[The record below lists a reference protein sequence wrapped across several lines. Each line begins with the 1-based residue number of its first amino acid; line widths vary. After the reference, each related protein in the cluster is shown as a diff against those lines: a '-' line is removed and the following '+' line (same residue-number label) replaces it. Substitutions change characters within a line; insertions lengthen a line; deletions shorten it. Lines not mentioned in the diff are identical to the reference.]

1 MRGAGRKRGA
11 AGRPGGSG
19 RRGTAPPRPLA
30 AWQLTEPLR
39 AYQEDLLAA
48 VDPADGATLHIVAPP
63 GAGKTLLGLA
73 LAAANGRRALVLA
86 PTTIVRAQWA
96 EQARRFF
103 RVPAG
108 APPDAS
114 SDAPASAP
122 PVADAPPVPGR
133 SAAHLTALTYQSL
146 AVVDDS
152 GPWQEAARRRWIDEL
167 ARDGRSP
174 ARARAWLDGLAA
186 SNRSAYARG
195 IRSRAAAVRAGVDEL
210 DDAAVAALLSPSARA
225 RLDALVDAGVAT
237 IVVDECHHLR
247 AHWAVV
253 VRYLS
258 RRLAAA
264 GRAPTLIGLTATAPS
279 SEDPSYARYH
289 ALLGEVDA
297 EVPVPAV
304 IRAGCLAP
312 ARELAWFTLPAPE
325 ETGFLATAGAEL
337 RHRVAQILLAPDG
350 VDYLLGVI
358 APGAPADV
366 RAADDPRLVGA
377 IVAGF
382 DADPRLAAAA
392 AALLRRTG
400 DYVPTPLSVLAVP
413 LLPALDALDVDEEL
427 HLLAR
432 YALDRLLPDADRRGE
447 WDAVRETLRGFGM
460 HLTDAGIRAGRSPVD
475 VITAGSRAKD
485 VAAVDI
491 LRRELAALG
500 ERMRAVVVT
509 DAAERSAVHRALDVL
524 AAPDRTGAAGGALR
538 CYKVLLSDADLR
550 ALNPVLLT
558 GREVRVPHGQDG
570 LLAEL
575 RERTGLDLPARDDG
589 WSLRA
594 ATGAGRAE
602 LVLAVSGLVAAGRV
616 HLVVGTRGLL
626 GEGWDCPAVN
636 TLVDLTTVTTSTA
649 VAQLRGRSMRLDPA
663 WPGKVA
669 HVWSVTCLLPAGAG
683 LRSSTD
689 LDRLRR
695 KAESTWSVAPR
706 PGEDDGPA
714 GRRAARGAGTVVP
727 RPGEDDGPAD
737 PADESEAG
745 APAGGPGAANP
756 VVETGLVAVLGP
768 ARLRTLERLAAGAA
782 PADVEALNADIAAGL
797 DDRAGERCRW
807 LAGVAAGPDRR
818 GRHGAVLEAV
828 AITGAA
834 GLLRRGSPGVFWS
847 AAALAVLDVMIATGR
862 VDGGAAD
869 RPEPELLVLDA
880 GGAAGGPGAETVV
893 ALTGVGAAPGA
904 RYAEALC
911 TLLSVP
917 VRRPRFVLEIAPLTL
932 ARTGFSPPGPLRR
945 WLADLFGRRD
955 WGPGGRSL
963 YLAVPRA
970 LASSRADVEIF
981 LAAWER
987 RVGPCRLHL
996 VSDAEAADALLAS
1009 RGGRGVGGRVSARRT
1024 HRWAER

>member
-1 MRGAGRKRGA
+1 MA
-11 AGRPGGSG
+11 GGSDG
-19 RRGTAPPRPLA
+19 RAGPDPPRPLA
-30 AWQLTEPLR
+30 AWRLTEPLR

-167 ARDGRSP
+167 ARDGRNP
-174 ARARAWLDGLAA
+174 ARACAWLDELAA
-186 SNRSAYARG
+186 SNRSAYTRG

-210 DDAAVAALLSPSARA
+210 DDAAVAALLSPSARE

-538 CYKVLLSDADLR
+538 CYEVLLSDADLR

-706 PGEDDGPA
+706 PGE
-714 GRRAARGAGTVVP
+714 
-727 RPGEDDGPAD
+727 EDGPAD

-745 APAGGPGAANP
+745 DPAGGPGAANP

-807 LAGVAAGPDRR
+807 LAGAAVGPDRR

-869 RPEPELLVLDA
+869 RPGPELLVLDA

-917 VRRPRFVLEIAPLTL
+917 VRRPRFVLEVAPLTL

-945 WLADLFGRRD
+945 WLAGLLGCRD

-1024 HRWAER
+1024 RRWAER

>member
-1 MRGAGRKRGA
+1 MA
-11 AGRPGGSG
+11 GGSDG
-19 RRGTAPPRPLA
+19 RAGPDPPRPLA
-30 AWQLTEPLR
+30 AWRLTEPLR

-174 ARARAWLDGLAA
+174 ARARAWLDELAA
-186 SNRSAYARG
+186 SNRSAYTRG

-210 DDAAVAALLSPSARA
+210 DDAAVAALLSTAARE
-225 RLDALVDAGVAT
+225 RLDALVDAGIAT

-325 ETGFLATAGAEL
+325 ETGFLASAGAEL

-366 RAADDPRLVGA
+366 CAADDPGLVGA

-538 CYKVLLSDADLR
+538 CYEVLLSDADLR

-714 GRRAARGAGTVVP
+714 
-727 RPGEDDGPAD
+727 D
-737 PADESEAG
+737 
-745 APAGGPGAANP
+745 PAGGPGAANP
-756 VVETGLVAVLGP
+756 VLETGLVAVLGP

-797 DDRAGERCRW
+797 DDRAGERRRW
-807 LAGVAAGPDRR
+807 LAGAAAGPDRR

-834 GLLRRGSPGVFWS
+834 GLLRRGSPDVFWS

-1024 HRWAER
+1024 RRWAER

>member
-114 SDAPASAP
+114 SDAPAEVP
-122 PVADAPPVPGR
+122 PVAAAPPAPGR
-133 SAAHLTALTYQSL
+133 RGAHLTALTYQSL

-174 ARARAWLDGLAA
+174 ARASAWLDELAA
-186 SNRSAYARG
+186 SNRSAYTRG

-210 DDAAVAALLSPSARA
+210 DDAAVAALLSPSARE
-225 RLDALVDAGVAT
+225 RLDALVDAGIAT

-264 GRAPTLIGLTATAPS
+264 GRTPTLIGLTATAPS

-325 ETGFLATAGAEL
+325 ETGFLASAGAEL

-400 DYVPTPLSVLAVP
+400 DYTPTPLSVLAVP
-413 LLPALDALDVDEEL
+413 LLPELDTLDVDEEL
-427 HLLAR
+427 QLLAR

-447 WDAVRETLRGFGM
+447 WNAVRETLRGFGM

-485 VAAVDI
+485 VAVVDI

-524 AAPDRTGAAGGALR
+524 AAPGRPGAAGGALR
-538 CYKVLLSDADLR
+538 CYEVLLSDADLR
-550 ALNPVLLT
+550 ALSPVLLT
-558 GREVRVPHGQDG
+558 GREVRVPHGREE
-570 LLAEL
+570 LLERL
-575 RERTGLDLPARDDG
+575 RERTGADLPARDDG

-616 HLVVGTRGLL
+616 RLVVGTRGLL

-636 TLVDLTTVTTSTA
+636 TLVDLTTITTSTA

-683 LRSSTD
+683 LRSSAD

-706 PGEDDGPA
+706 
-714 GRRAARGAGTVVP
+714 T
-727 RPGEDDGPAD
+727 GEDDGPAD

-745 APAGGPGAANP
+745 APAGGLGAANP
-756 VVETGLVAVLGP
+756 VLETGLVAVLGP

-797 DDRAGERCRW
+797 DDRAGERRRW
-807 LAGVAAGPDRR
+807 LAGAAVGPDRR

-834 GLLRRGSPGVFWS
+834 GLLRRGSPDVFWS

-862 VDGGAAD
+862 VNGGAAD
-869 RPEPELLVLDA
+869 RPGPELLVLDA
-880 GGAAGGPGAETVV
+880 GGVAGGPGAEMVV
-893 ALTGVGAAPGA
+893 ALTGVGAAPSA

-917 VRRPRFVLEIAPLTL
+917 VRRPRFVLEVAPLTL

-945 WLADLFGRRD
+945 WLAGLLGCRD

-1009 RGGRGVGGRVSARRT
+1009 RGGRGVGGRVSARRAR
-1024 HRWAER
+1024 RWAER

>member
-19 RRGTAPPRPLA
+19 RRAGAAPPRPLA
-30 AWQLTEPLR
+30 AWRLTEPLR

-114 SDAPASAP
+114 SDAPAGAP
-122 PVADAPPVPGR
+122 PVADAPPAPGR
-133 SAAHLTALTYQSL
+133 RGAHLTALTYQSL

-174 ARARAWLDGLAA
+174 ARARAWLDELAA
-186 SNRSAYARG
+186 SNRSAYTRG

-210 DDAAVAALLSPSARA
+210 DDAAVAALLSPSARE

-264 GRAPTLIGLTATAPS
+264 GCAPTLIGLTATAPS

-400 DYVPTPLSVLAVP
+400 DYTPTPLSVLAVP

-538 CYKVLLSDADLR
+538 CYEVLLSDADLR

-636 TLVDLTTVTTSTA
+636 TLVDLTTVTTSTT

-706 PGEDDGPA
+706 TGE
-714 GRRAARGAGTVVP
+714 
-727 RPGEDDGPAD
+727 EDGPAD
-737 PADESEAG
+737 
-745 APAGGPGAANP
+745 PAGGPGAANP

-797 DDRAGERCRW
+797 DDRAGERRRW

-834 GLLRRGSPGVFWS
+834 GLLRRGSPDVFWS

-869 RPEPELLVLDA
+869 RPGPELLVLDA

-945 WLADLFGRRD
+945 WLADLLGRRD

-1009 RGGRGVGGRVSARRT
+1009 RGGRGVGGRVSARRAR
-1024 HRWAER
+1024 RWAER

>member
-114 SDAPASAP
+114 SDAPDEVP
-122 PVADAPPVPGR
+122 PVAAAPPAPGR
-133 SAAHLTALTYQSL
+133 RGAHLTALTYQSL

-174 ARARAWLDGLAA
+174 ARASAWLDELAA
-186 SNRSAYARG
+186 SNRSAYTRG
-195 IRSRAAAVRAGVDEL
+195 IRSRAAAVRRVDEL
-210 DDAAVAALLSPSARA
+210 DDDAVAALLSSSAKE
-225 RLDALVDAGVAT
+225 RLDALIDDGVAT

-253 VRYLS
+253 VQYLR

-264 GRAPTLIGLTATAPS
+264 GRAPTLIGLTATALS
-279 SEDPSYARYH
+279 REDPSYARYH

-312 ARELAWFTLPAPE
+312 ARELAWFTLPTPE

-337 RHRVAQILLAPDG
+337 RHRIAQFLLAPDG
-350 VDYLLGVI
+350 VDYLLGVV
-358 APGAPADV
+358 APGMPADALGV
-366 RAADDPRLVGA
+366 DEPRLVRA
-377 IVAGF
+377 LVAGF
-382 DADPRLAAAA
+382 DADPVLAAAA
-392 AALLRRTG
+392 GAVLRRTG
-400 DYVPTPLSVLAVP
+400 DYTPTPLSVLAVP
-413 LLPALDALDVDEEL
+413 LLPELDTLDAAEEL
-427 HLLAR
+427 QLLAR
-432 YALDRLLPDADRRGE
+432 YALDRLLPDQDRRGE
-447 WDAVRETLRGFGM
+447 WNAVRETLRGFGM

-485 VAAVDI
+485 VAVVDI

-500 ERMRAVVVT
+500 PRLRAVVVT

-524 AAPDRTGAAGGALR
+524 AAPGRPGAAGGARR
-538 CYKVLLSDADLR
+538 CYDVLLSDADLR
-550 ALNPVLLT
+550 ALSPVLLT
-558 GREVRVPHGQDG
+558 GREVRVLHGRDE
-570 LLAEL
+570 LLERL
-575 RERTGLDLPARDDG
+575 RERTGADLPARDDG

-594 ATGAGRAE
+594 SAGEARAE
-602 LVLAVSGLVAAGRV
+602 LVLAVSRLVAEGRV
-616 HLVVGTRGLL
+616 RLVVGTRGLL

-649 VAQLRGRSMRLDPA
+649 VAQLRGRGMRLDA
-663 WPGKVA
+663 SWPGKVA
-669 HVWSVTCLLPAGAG
+669 HTWSVTCLLPAGAG
-683 LRSSTD
+683 LVSSTE

-695 KAESTWSVAPR
+695 KADSTWSAAPR
-706 PGEDDGPA
+706 TEDDD
-714 GRRAARGAGTVVP
+714 
-727 RPGEDDGPAD
+727 RPGD
-737 PADESEAG
+737 
-745 APAGGPGAANP
+745 P
-756 VVETGLVAVLGP
+756 VVETGLAAVLGP
-768 ARLRTLERLAAGAA
+768 ARLRTLDRLAAGAA
-782 PADVEALNADIAAGL
+782 PADVEALNAATAAGL
-797 DDRAGERCRW
+797 DDRAGERRRW
-807 LAGVAAGPDRR
+807 MAGAFTGPDRR
-818 GRHGAVLEAV
+818 GRSGAVLDAV
-828 AITGAA
+828 AVAGAA
-834 GLLRRGSPGVFWS
+834 GLLRRGSPAALWS
-847 AAALAVLDVMIATGR
+847 AAARAVLDAMTATGR
-862 VDGGAAD
+862 LDAPEG
-869 RPEPELLVLDA
+869 RPGPELLVLG
-880 GGAAGGPGAETVV
+880 GGAGTDGGSETVV
-893 ALTGVGAAPGA
+893 ALTGADAACRS

-911 TLLSVP
+911 SLLSVP
-917 VRRPRFVLEIAPLTL
+917 GRRRPRFVLEVIPVALT
-932 ARTGFSPPGPLRR
+932 RTGSRPPGPLRR
-945 WLADLFGRRD
+945 WLAGLLGCRD

-963 YLAVPRA
+963 YLAVPSA
-970 LASSRADVEIF
+970 LASSRSDAETF
-981 LAAWER
+981 MAAWRR

-996 VSDAEAADALLAS
+996 VSDAGAADALLAG
-1009 RGGRGVGGRVSARRT
+1009 RGGGGARRRVSARRT
-1024 HRWAER
+1024 RRWVER

>member
-1 MRGAGRKRGA
+1 MA
-11 AGRPGGSG
+11 GGSDG
-19 RRGTAPPRPLA
+19 RAGPDPPRPLA
-30 AWQLTEPLR
+30 AWRPTVPLR

-73 LAAANGRRALVLA
+73 LAVANGRRALVLA

-108 APPDAS
+108 APPDATDGVLSDAS
-114 SDAPASAP
+114 SDAPDEIP
-122 PVADAPPVPGR
+122 PVADAPLAPGR
-133 SAAHLTALTYQSL
+133 RGAHLTALTYQSL

-152 GPWQEAARRRWIDEL
+152 GPWQEAARRRWLDEL

-174 ARARAWLDGLAA
+174 ARAGAWLDELAA
-186 SNRSAYARG
+186 SNRSAYTRG
-195 IRSRAAAVRAGVDEL
+195 IRSRAAAVRRVDEL
-210 DDAAVAALLSPSARA
+210 DDDAVAALLSSSAKE
-225 RLDALVDAGVAT
+225 RLDALIDDGVAT

-253 VRYLS
+253 VQYLR

-279 SEDPSYARYH
+279 REDPSYARYH

-538 CYKVLLSDADLR
+538 CYEVLLSDADLR

-706 PGEDDGPA
+706 PGE
-714 GRRAARGAGTVVP
+714 
-727 RPGEDDGPAD
+727 EDGPAD

-745 APAGGPGAANP
+745 DPAGGPGAANP

-807 LAGVAAGPDRR
+807 LAGAAVGPDRR

-869 RPEPELLVLDA
+869 RPGPELLVLDA

-917 VRRPRFVLEIAPLTL
+917 VRRPRFVLEVAPLTL

-945 WLADLFGRRD
+945 WLAGLLGCRD

-1024 HRWAER
+1024 RRWAER

>member
-1 MRGAGRKRGA
+1 MA
-11 AGRPGGSG
+11 GGSDG
-19 RRGTAPPRPLA
+19 RAGPDPPRPLA
-30 AWQLTEPLR
+30 AWRPTVPLR

-73 LAAANGRRALVLA
+73 LAVANGRRALVLA

-96 EQARRFF
+96 EQARRFV

-114 SDAPASAP
+114 SDAPDEIP
-122 PVADAPPVPGR
+122 PVADAPPAPGR
-133 SAAHLTALTYQSL
+133 RGAHLTALTYQSL

-174 ARARAWLDGLAA
+174 ARARAWLDELAA
-186 SNRSAYARG
+186 SNRSAYTRG

-400 DYVPTPLSVLAVP
+400 DYTPTPLSVLAVP

-538 CYKVLLSDADLR
+538 CYEVLLSDADLR

-636 TLVDLTTVTTSTA
+636 TLVDLTTVTTSMA
-649 VAQLRGRSMRLDPA
+649 VAQLRGRSMRLDSA

-706 PGEDDGPA
+706 PGE
-714 GRRAARGAGTVVP
+714 
-727 RPGEDDGPAD
+727 EDGPAD

-797 DDRAGERCRW
+797 DDRAGERRRC
-807 LAGVAAGPDRR
+807 LAGAAVGPDRR

-834 GLLRRGSPGVFWS
+834 GLLRRGSPDVFWS

-869 RPEPELLVLDA
+869 RPGPELLVLDA

-917 VRRPRFVLEIAPLTL
+917 VRRPRFVLEVAPLTL

-945 WLADLFGRRD
+945 WLAGLLGCRD

-1009 RGGRGVGGRVSARRT
+1009 RGGRRVGGRVSARRAR
-1024 HRWAER
+1024 RWAER

>member
-1 MRGAGRKRGA
+1 MA
-11 AGRPGGSG
+11 GGSDG
-19 RRGTAPPRPLA
+19 RAGPDPPRPLA
-30 AWQLTEPLR
+30 AWRLTEPLR

-73 LAAANGRRALVLA
+73 LAVANGRRALVLA

-174 ARARAWLDGLAA
+174 ARARAWLDELAA
-186 SNRSAYARG
+186 SNWSAYTRG

-210 DDAAVAALLSPSARA
+210 DDAAVAALLSPSARE

-325 ETGFLATAGAEL
+325 ETGFLASAGAEL

-350 VDYLLGVI
+350 VNYLLGVI

-366 RAADDPRLVGA
+366 CAADDPRLVGA

-500 ERMRAVVVT
+500 ERIRAVVVT

-524 AAPDRTGAAGGALR
+524 AAPDRPGAAGGALR
-538 CYKVLLSDADLR
+538 CYEVLLSDADLR

-683 LRSSTD
+683 LRSSAD

-714 GRRAARGAGTVVP
+714 
-727 RPGEDDGPAD
+727 D

-745 APAGGPGAANP
+745 APAGGLGAANP
-756 VVETGLVAVLGP
+756 VLETGLVAVLGP

-797 DDRAGERCRW
+797 DDRAGERRRW
-807 LAGVAAGPDRR
+807 LAGAAVGPDRR

-828 AITGAA
+828 AVAGAA
-834 GLLRRGSPGVFWS
+834 GLLRRGSPDVFWS

-869 RPEPELLVLDA
+869 RPGPELLVLDA

-945 WLADLFGRRD
+945 WLAGLLGCRD

-1024 HRWAER
+1024 RRWAER

>member
-122 PVADAPPVPGR
+122 PVADAPPAPGR
-133 SAAHLTALTYQSL
+133 RGAHLTALTYQSL

-174 ARARAWLDGLAA
+174 ARASAWLDELAA
-186 SNRSAYARG
+186 SNRSAYTRG

-210 DDAAVAALLSPSARA
+210 DDAAVAALLSPSARE

-264 GRAPTLIGLTATAPS
+264 GCAPTLIGLTATAPS

-538 CYKVLLSDADLR
+538 CYEVLLSDADLR

-714 GRRAARGAGTVVP
+714 
-727 RPGEDDGPAD
+727 D

-797 DDRAGERCRW
+797 DDRAGERRRW

-1024 HRWAER
+1024 RRWAER

>member
-1 MRGAGRKRGA
+1 MA
-11 AGRPGGSG
+11 GGSDG
-19 RRGTAPPRPLA
+19 RAGPDPPRPLA
-30 AWQLTEPLR
+30 AWRLTEPLR

-48 VDPADGATLHIVAPP
+48 VDPADGATLHIVALP

-195 IRSRAAAVRAGVDEL
+195 IRSRAAAVRRVDEL
-210 DDAAVAALLSPSARA
+210 DDDAVAALLSSSARE
-225 RLDALVDAGVAT
+225 RLDALIDDGVAT

-264 GRAPTLIGLTATAPS
+264 GRAPTLIGLTATALS

-337 RHRVAQILLAPDG
+337 RHRIAQFLLAPDG
-350 VDYLLGVI
+350 VDYLLGVV
-358 APGAPADV
+358 APGMPADGLG
-366 RAADDPRLVGA
+366 ADEPRLVRA
-377 IVAGF
+377 LVAGF
-382 DADPRLAAAA
+382 DADPVLTAAAGA
-392 AALLRRTG
+392 VLRRTG
-400 DYVPTPLSVLAVP
+400 DYTPTPLSVLAVP
-413 LLPALDALDVDEEL
+413 LLPELDTLDAAEEL
-427 HLLAR
+427 QLLAR
-432 YALDRLLPDADRRGE
+432 YALDRLLPDQDRRGE
-447 WDAVRETLRGFGM
+447 WNAVRETLRGFGM

-485 VAAVDI
+485 VAVVDI

-500 ERMRAVVVT
+500 PRLRAVVVT

-524 AAPDRTGAAGGALR
+524 AAPGRPGAAGGARR
-538 CYKVLLSDADLR
+538 CYDVLLSDADLR
-550 ALNPVLLT
+550 ALSPVLLT
-558 GREVRVPHGQDG
+558 GREVRVPHGREE
-570 LLAEL
+570 LLERL
-575 RERTGLDLPARDDG
+575 RERTGADLPARDDG

-594 ATGAGRAE
+594 SAGAARAE
-602 LVLAVSGLVAAGRV
+602 LVLAVSRLVAEGRV
-616 HLVVGTRGLL
+616 RLVVGTRGLL

-649 VAQLRGRSMRLDPA
+649 VAQLRGRGMRLDA
-663 WPGKVA
+663 SWPGKVA
-669 HVWSVTCLLPAGAG
+669 HTWSVTCLLPAGAG
-683 LRSSTD
+683 LVSSTE

-695 KAESTWSVAPR
+695 KADSTWSAAPRTEDDDPAGRAERGAGAVAPR
-706 PGEDDGPA
+706 TGDDD
-714 GRRAARGAGTVVP
+714 
-727 RPGEDDGPAD
+727 RPGD
-737 PADESEAG
+737 
-745 APAGGPGAANP
+745 P
-756 VVETGLVAVLGP
+756 VVETGLAAVLGP
-768 ARLRTLERLAAGAA
+768 ARLRTLDRLAAGAA
-782 PADVEALNADIAAGL
+782 PADVEALNAATAAGL
-797 DDRAGERCRW
+797 DDRAGERRRW
-807 LAGVAAGPDRR
+807 MAGAFTGPDRR
-818 GRHGAVLEAV
+818 GRSGAVLDAV
-828 AITGAA
+828 AVAGAA
-834 GLLRRGSPGVFWS
+834 GLLRRGSPAALWS
-847 AAALAVLDVMIATGR
+847 AAARAVLDAMTATGR
-862 VDGGAAD
+862 LDAPAD
-869 RPEPELLVLDA
+869 RPGPELLVLG
-880 GGAAGGPGAETVV
+880 GGAGAEGPKGAGTRSPTVGADGGSETVV
-893 ALTGVGAAPGA
+893 ALSGADAA
-904 RYAEALC
+904 CRSRYAEVLC
-911 TLLSVP
+911 ALLSVP
-917 VRRPRFVLEIAPLTL
+917 GRRRPRFVLEVMPVALT
-932 ARTGFSPPGPLRR
+932 RTGSRPPGPLRR
-945 WLADLFGRRD
+945 WLAGLLGRRD

-963 YLAVPRA
+963 YLAVPSA
-970 LASSRADVEIF
+970 LASSRSDAETF
-981 LAAWER
+981 MAAWRR

-996 VSDAEAADALLAS
+996 VSGAGAADALLAG
-1009 RGGRGVGGRVSARRT
+1009 RGGGGARRRVSARRT
-1024 HRWAER
+1024 RRWVER

>member
-1 MRGAGRKRGA
+1 MA
-11 AGRPGGSG
+11 GGSDG
-19 RRGTAPPRPLA
+19 RAGPDPPRPLA
-30 AWQLTEPLR
+30 AWRPTVPLR

-73 LAAANGRRALVLA
+73 LAVANGRRALVLA

-114 SDAPASAP
+114 SDTSAGALSDAPDEVL

-174 ARARAWLDGLAA
+174 ARARAWLDELAA
-186 SNRSAYARG
+186 SNRSAYTRG

-210 DDAAVAALLSPSARA
+210 DDAAVAALLSPSARE

-253 VRYLS
+253 VQYLR

-279 SEDPSYARYH
+279 REDPSYARYH

-312 ARELAWFTLPAPE
+312 ARELAWFTLPTPE

-337 RHRVAQILLAPDG
+337 RHRIAQFLLAPDG
-350 VDYLLGVI
+350 VDYLLGVV
-358 APGAPADV
+358 APGMPADGLG
-366 RAADDPRLVGA
+366 ADEPRLVRA
-377 IVAGF
+377 LVAGF
-382 DADPRLAAAA
+382 DADPVLAAAA
-392 AALLRRTG
+392 GAVLRRTG
-400 DYVPTPLSVLAVP
+400 DYTPTPLSVLAVP
-413 LLPALDALDVDEEL
+413 LLPELDTLDAAEEL
-427 HLLAR
+427 QLLAR
-432 YALDRLLPDADRRGE
+432 YALDRLLPDQDRREE
-447 WDAVRETLRGFGM
+447 WNAVRETLRGFGM

-485 VAAVDI
+485 VAVVDI

-500 ERMRAVVVT
+500 PRLRAVVVT

-538 CYKVLLSDADLR
+538 CYEVLLSDADLR

-616 HLVVGTRGLL
+616 RLVVGTRGLL

-706 PGEDDGPA
+706 TGEDDGPT
-714 GRRAARGAGTVVP
+714 GRAARGAGTVAP
-727 RPGEDDGPAD
+727 RTGEEDGPAD

-756 VVETGLVAVLGP
+756 VLETGLVAVLGP

-797 DDRAGERCRW
+797 DDRAGERRRW
-807 LAGVAAGPDRR
+807 LAGVVVGPDRR

-834 GLLRRGSPGVFWS
+834 GLLRRGSPDVFWS

-869 RPEPELLVLDA
+869 RPGPELLVLDA

-911 TLLSVP
+911 TLLSIP
-917 VRRPRFVLEIAPLTL
+917 VRRPRFVLEVAPLTL

-945 WLADLFGRRD
+945 WLAGLFGRRD

-1024 HRWAER
+1024 RRWAER